1 MKTFCVEIMESGK
14 SIKYFVFENNGD
26 YSVLSY
32 LDEEKLW
39 IQKDDLKKFVEIHI
53 VQKKE
58 QTVED
63 FSQKFKQQYIGLMM
77 FSGSKKTS
85 KESKIE
91 FKMKLMENKKSRSF
105 SGIDYLKT
113 LKIDMINNY
122 LYGGKVIIPEKIG
135 KKENFYNFYEKD
147 SKFRVKSLTVLME
160 LTYRYY
166 DKIQHD
172 NKRWFLDPIEA
183 VISKNQGSILI

>member
-1 MKTFCVEIMESGK
+1 
-14 SIKYFVFENNGD
+14 
-26 YSVLSY
+26 
-32 LDEEKLW
+32 
-39 IQKDDLKKFVEIHI
+39 
-53 VQKKE
+53 
-58 QTVED
+58 
-63 FSQKFKQQYIGLMM
+63 M

-135 KKENFYNFYEKD
+135 KK
-147 SKFRVKSLTVLME
+147 
-160 LTYRYY
+160 
-166 DKIQHD
+166 KIFIIFMKKIV
-172 NKRWFLDPIEA
+172 NLE
-183 VISKNQGSILI
+183 